1 MRVKLENHA
10 AVRLPFLPLA
20 GESWIGGNGR
30 GKFHNP
36 VWQPAMTVSFLL
48 LFLLCLPLA
57 HAEETEA
64 PLDLIELLGE
74 MEEEGAEL
82 EIALSELQ
90 GKANVEGIVTTEVKD
105 EE

>member
-1 MRVKLENHA
+1 
-10 AVRLPFLPLA
+10 
-20 GESWIGGNGR
+20 
-30 GKFHNP
+30 
-36 VWQPAMTVSFLL
+36 
-48 LFLLCLPLA
+48 
-57 HAEETEA
+57 
-64 PLDLIELLGE
+64 